1 MVKLRLRRMG
11 KKKKPIY
18 KIVAA
23 DARSPRDGRFI
34 EAVGFYNPNTD
45 PMEIKFNE
53 TKINNWL
60 NDGAQPTETVRSLLK
75 REGIILKRYLSKKG
89 LDKNLIEEKMT
100 GFLESKNTKH
110 ENEKARKLR
119 MKTRKASKKKET
131 ENKTETK

>member
-1 MVKLRLRRMG
+1 MG

-100 GFLESKNTKH
+100 GFLEAKNTKH

-119 MKTRKASKKKET
+119 VKTRKASKKKET

>member
-1 MVKLRLRRMG
+1 MG
-11 KKKKPIY
+11 KKRKPIY

-45 PMEIKFNE
+45 PMEIKLDEPKVNR
-53 TKINNWL
+53 WL

-75 REGIILKRYLSKKG
+75 REGIIFKRHLTKKG
-89 LDKNLIEEKMT
+89 IDAVAIEEKMKN
-100 GFLESKNTKH
+100 FVDSKNSKL

-119 MKTRKASKKKET
+119 SKEKKASKKKET
-131 ENKTETK
+131 EVKSES